1 MPTLQRRSLLLMAAL
16 ATGLASLCGAASAQ
30 TAYPTRPIRLIV
42 PFVAGGGSDSFARIL
57 AEPLGRRLGQPVV
70 IENKPGAASSLAAEY
85 VARAQPDGYT
95 LMYGSPGAQMIN
107 PYLMKLNYSNEKDFA
122 PISKLGVFPNVLV
135 VNARLPV
142 NSVPELIAWAKA
154 HPGKL
159 NFGSTG
165 IGSTSHLSGELF
177 KTMAGV
183 DIVHVPYKGTAA
195 VVQDLVAGN
204 IEMAIDAVSTYL
216 PYIKAGSLRA
226 LAIGTPERTPVL
238 PELAPVADTLPGFN
252 ASALNYVSAPA
263 GTPAPVVEQLNREIN
278 AVLAMPEVRARLLA
292 MGVAPQGSTPG
303 ELDTTIRAEAQKWKK
318 VIEISGAKA
327 E

>member
-1 MPTLQRRSLLLMAAL
+1 MIQRRKLLSAVAA
-16 ATGLASLCGAASAQ
+16 TTAAAAGWPAWAQ
-30 TAYPTRPIRLIV
+30 AAYPSRPVKLIV
-42 PFVAGGGSDSFARIL
+42 PFVAGGGSDTFARIL
-57 AEPLGRRLGQPVV
+57 AEPLGRRLGQPVI
-70 IENKPGAASSLAAEY
+70 IENKPGAASSLAADY
-85 VARAQPDGYT
+85 VAHAAPDGYT

-107 PYLMKLNYSNEKDFA
+107 PFLMKLNYADKDFA

-135 VNARLPV
+135 VNAALPV
-142 NSVPELIAWAKA
+142 TSVKELVAWAKA

-204 IEMAIDAVSTYL
+204 IQMAIDAVSTYL
-216 PYIKAGSLRA
+216 PYIKAGTLRA

-238 PELAPVADTLPGFN
+238 PELVPVADTLPGFD

-263 GTPAPVVEQLNREIN
+263 RTPAAVIDQLNREIG
-278 AVLAMPEVRARLLA
+278 AVLAMPDVRAKLLA
-292 MGVAPQGSTPG
+292 MGVAPQASSPD
-303 ELDTTIRAEAQKWKK
+303 ELDKTIKTEAQKWKK